1 MAKGKTETRERRKRI
16 HRNIRQTIIGT
27 SQRPRLSVYRSNQYI
42 YAQLIDD
49 WAGHTLAS
57 ASSRESAV
65 DGDTPTEESHA
76 VGRVLAERAQDAG
89 IDRVVFDRSGYK
101 YHGRVE
107 ALAEGAREGGLHL

>member
-1 MAKGKTETRERRKRI
+1 MAKGKEKTRERRKRI
-16 HRNIRQTIIGT
+16 HSTIRQTIQGT

-57 ASSRESAV
+57 ASSQEEELDAE
-65 DGDTPTEESHA
+65 TPTEASHA
-76 VGRVLAERAQDAG
+76 VGQTLAQRAKDEGIERA
-89 IDRVVFDRSGYK
+89 VFDRSGYK
-101 YHGRVE
+101 YHGRVK